1 MEKIRYVLMMNEKK
15 IINNSRKSVSK
26 LKLFIENFFIY
37 GLGSVISKIV
47 PLIMLPIITRLMP
60 NTEYFGISDLSNTA
74 VNFGAAVAVLGM
86 YDAMYRMFFEKD
98 DEKFKKSIC
107 STTMLFTTILSI
119 IVIVLMLLGR
129 TLIARFF
136 FGDVKYSYLVIIT
149 AFTTLV
155 TATNNIVAA
164 PTRMQNKRGVFLVT
178 NTISPI
184 LSYTISIPL
193 ILSGHYIIALPLGA
207 LISGATL
214 ELIFWCLNHSWF
226 DKKLFNKEYLKP
238 LLAIA
243 IPLFP
248 NFLIYWVFNSS
259 DKLMITNLLNVG
271 EAGVYSIG
279 SKLGLASQLIYTAFA
294 GGWQYFAFSTMKDDD
309 QVGSNS
315 RIFEYLGIIAF
326 TATAFICAW
335 SYEIY
340 RIIFTGEYV
349 TGFIIAP
356 YLFLAPLLQMLFQV
370 ASNQFIVIKKTW
382 PNMLILLSGA
392 LVNIF
397 FNYFM
402 IPVIGIE
409 GAAIATLLGY
419 GISDMICCVVLM
431 KMKLM
436 VLSNRFVVCSV
447 LMVAF
452 FFIWRWT
459 ATTHILIGTLMA
471 IAFTGILLWIYRDIA
486 GRVVDKLRKSSKHAA

>member
-1 MEKIRYVLMMNEKK
+1 MMTTE
-15 IINNSRKSVSK
+15 SK
-26 LKLFIENFFIY
+26 AKLFIENFLVY
-37 GLGSVISKIV
+37 GLGGVIRKII

-60 NTEYFGISDLSNTA
+60 NTEYFGISDLANTV
-74 VNFGAAVAVLGM
+74 VNFGSSIAVLGM
-86 YDAMYRMFFEKD
+86 YDALYRMFFDKD
-98 DEKFKKSIC
+98 EDKYKKSVC
-107 STTMLFTTILSI
+107 STAMLFTFSLSI
-119 IVIVLMLLGR
+119 IVSLLMVASKDF
-129 TLIARFF
+129 IARYF
-136 FGDVKYSYLVIIT
+136 FGNVKYDYIVIIT
-149 AFTTLV
+149 ALTTLV
-155 TATNNIVAA
+155 SGTNSIVSA
-164 PTRMQNKRGVFLVT
+164 PTRMQNKRKVFLVT
-178 NTISPI
+178 NTLSSL
-184 LSYTISIPL
+184 LSYSVSIPL
-193 ILSGHYIIALPLGA
+193 ILMGYYMVALPIGA
-207 LISGATL
+207 LLSGATL
-214 ELIFWCLNHSWF
+214 ELIFWCLNHTWF
-226 DKKLFNKEYLKP
+226 DIKLFNKNYLRP

-259 DKLMITNLLNVG
+259 DKIMITNLLNVG

-279 SKLGLASQLIYTAFA
+279 SKLGNASQLIYIAFA
-294 GGWQYFAFSTMKDDD
+294 DGWQYFAFNTMKEND

-315 RIFEYLGIIAF
+315 RIFEYLGIISFA
-326 TATAFICAW
+326 ATSFICAW
-335 SYEIY
+335 SYVIY
-340 RIIFTGEYV
+340 KIFFTGDYIR
-349 TGFIIAP
+349 GFIIAP

-370 ASNQFIVIKKTW
+370 AANQFIVIKKTW
-382 PNMLILLSGA
+382 PNMLILSSGA
-392 LVNIF
+392 LVNII

-419 GISDMICCVVLM
+419 CISDMLCCVVLM

-486 GRVVDKLRKSSKHAA
+486 GRVVDKLRKSSKHAV

>member
-1 MEKIRYVLMMNEKK
+1 MNEENS
-15 IINNSRKSVSK
+15 INNSYKQLSK
-26 LKLFIENFFIY
+26 ARLFIENFLVY

-86 YDAMYRMFFEKD
+86 YDAMYRIFFDKD
-98 DEKFKKSIC
+98 DETFKKSIC

-119 IVIVLMLLGR
+119 IVTVVMLLGR

-149 AFTTLV
+149 ALTTLV

-164 PTRMQNKRGVFLVT
+164 PTRMQNKRKVFLVT

-184 LSYTISIPL
+184 LSYSISIPL
-193 ILSGHYIIALPLGA
+193 ILSGHYIIALPLGT
-207 LISGATL
+207 LISGTTL
-214 ELIFWCLNHSWF
+214 ELIFWCLNHTWF
-226 DKKLFNKEYLKP
+226 DIKLFNKKYLKP

-279 SKLGLASQLIYTAFA
+279 AKLGTASQLIYTAFA
-294 GGWQYFAFSTMKDDD
+294 GGWQYFAFSTMKEDD
-309 QVGSNS
+309 QVESNS
-315 RIFEYLGIIAF
+315 RIFEYLGIMSFI
-326 TATAFICAW
+326 TTSFICAW
-335 SYEIY
+335 SYGIY
-340 RIIFTGEYV
+340 KLFFTGDYV
-349 TGFIIAP
+349 RGFIIAP

-370 ASNQFIVIKKTW
+370 AANQFIVIKKTW
-382 PNMLILLSGA
+382 PNMLILSSGA
-392 LVNIF
+392 LVNII

-419 GISDMICCVVLM
+419 CISDVVCCVVLI

-436 VLSNRFVVCSV
+436 VLSKRFVVCS
-447 LMVAF
+447 LLITAF

-471 IAFTGILLWIYRDIA
+471 VVFTGILLCIYRDA
-486 GRVVDKLRKSSKHAA
+486 VGRVINKLRNTRKHAA